1 MVESGVRCEVIS
13 CTGSMLWKSET
24 RSCMQGEL
32 CALAR
37 LAHASPFTSTMRL
50 DASSQKAHVWNMFL
64 LCLRPG
70 DNPERIA
77 RVLCHTVR
85 TPRDPR
91 PLCAEAGPSRPDRG
105 DHLMRVFGFD
115 LWTRI
120 RCSSSDATCALDVS
134 TRPHALSTRSCG
146 AFVLCSSSSRCSRV
160 ARLPPQC
167 ALDETHRNWSLT
179 RCNLSMH
186 SLMHSSTSVRA
197 APLVLFTR
205 PPRTFG
211 SCDDLR

>member
-1 MVESGVRCEVIS
+1 VVESGVRCEVIS

-91 PLCAEAGPSRPDRG
+91 PLCAEAADRRG
-105 DHLMRVFGFD
+105 LIEV
-115 LWTRI
+115 I
-120 RCSSSDATCALDVS
+120 IS
-134 TRPHALSTRSCG
+134 
-146 AFVLCSSSSRCSRV
+146 
-160 ARLPPQC
+160 
-167 ALDETHRNWSLT
+167 
-179 RCNLSMH
+179 
-186 SLMHSSTSVRA
+186 
-197 APLVLFTR
+197 
-205 PPRTFG
+205 
-211 SCDDLR
+211 